1 MLRVIVVVVIV
12 VLIGIQF
19 VPVDKTNPPVSGEI
33 KAPENVM
40 QILRT
45 SCYDCHSN
53 ESVWPWYSNVAPV
66 SWLVVNDVNEGREY
80 LNFSQWQS
88 YSGED
93 KAEDIEEI
101 WEDVEEGEMPPW
113 YYLPLHPEARLSDKD
128 KEMIKN
134 WVENG
139 GSE

>member
-101 WEDVEEGEMPPW
+101 WEDVQEGEMPSW

>member
-1 MLRVIVVVVIV
+1 MLRRIAVVIIV

-19 VPVDKTNPPVSGEI
+19 VPVDKTNPPVTGEI

-66 SWLVVNDVNEGREY
+66 SWLVVNDVNEGREH

-101 WEDVEEGEMPPW
+101 WEDVEEGEMPSW

-134 WVENG
+134 WVESG

>member
-1 MLRVIVVVVIV
+1 MLRIIAVVIIV

-66 SWLVVNDVNEGREY
+66 SWLVVNDVNEGREH

-101 WEDVEEGEMPPW
+101 WEDVEEGEMPSW

>member
-139 GSE
+139 ESE

>member
-1 MLRVIVVVVIV
+1 MLRIIVVVIIV

-66 SWLVVNDVNEGREY
+66 SWLVVNDVNEGREH

-101 WEDVEEGEMPPW
+101 WEDVEEGEMPSW

-128 KEMIKN
+128 KETIKN
-134 WVENG
+134 WVESG
-139 GSE
+139 GS

>member
-1 MLRVIVVVVIV
+1 MLRIIAVVIIV

-19 VPVDKTNPPVSGEI
+19 VPVDKTNPPVTGEI

-66 SWLVVNDVNEGREY
+66 SWLVVNDVNEGREH

-101 WEDVEEGEMPPW
+101 WEDVEEGEMPSW

-128 KEMIKN
+128 KGMIKN
-134 WVENG
+134 WVESG

>member
-1 MLRVIVVVVIV
+1 MLRIIILILVI

-19 VPVDKTNPPVSGEI
+19 VPVSKTNPPVTGEI
-33 KAPENVM
+33 KAPDNVM

-53 ESVWPWYSNVAPV
+53 EVKWPWYSNIAPA
-66 SWLVVNDVNEGREY
+66 SWLVSYDVEEAREH
-80 LNFSQWQS
+80 LNFSEWQS
-88 YSGED
+88 YSADD

-101 WEDVEEGEMPPW
+101 WEEIEEGKMPLW
-113 YYLPLHPEARLSDKD
+113 YYLIAHNDARLSDQD
-128 KEMIKN
+128 KEVIKN

-139 GSE
+139 GPE